1 MSRSAF
7 IRTIATPRAG
17 LVVTADVTLP
27 GDWPIGE
34 SSVEANLGHAL
45 GWTVEVRRNDLLI
58 MNPLGEGVAKTSLPD
73 FSTEWL
79 TNVRRDGSCAVYL
92 AQAPAAGASVDE
104 IVAASAGAG
113 TLRAATV
120 RSAIADDYGAV
131 DPVGRNQPC
140 PCGSGKKF
148 KHCHG

>member
-1 MSRSAF
+1 MLVAAD
-7 IRTIATPRAG
+7 ITP
-17 LVVTADVTLP
+17 P

-45 GWTVEVRRNDLLI
+45 GWTVEVRRKHVVV
-58 MNPLGEGVAKTSLPD
+58 MNPLGEGVTKAPIPD
-73 FSTEWL
+73 LTTEWL

-92 AQAPAAGASVDE
+92 VPASNADAPVEA
-104 IVAASAGAG
+104 IVAEAAAMG
-113 TLRAATV
+113 TLRSATV
-120 RSAIADDYGAV
+120 RTAVAEDYGAV